1 MGFLGAGRI
10 RLFEAL
16 AEGARSGLGAD
27 AALRALGP
35 SSGEGADLL
44 ARVESG
50 ASFGEALRAAGF
62 PSWQAEVV
70 AAAEAGG
77 RLDEAFSGLAAE
89 LERRRAFWLALL
101 PKLLYPLILLHVA
114 PALMILPSCIAGGG
128 SFLPRL
134 LRVLAPFWLGAAA
147 LAWVLAGVPGSVL
160 ARLPLVSS
168 FVKTRFFSTLALL
181 VRTGLPFPKAVEF
194 SAASAGLSASDAG
207 LRRALGAAASGASFT
222 DALGALGILSRSETD
237 ALRTSELA
245 GRCDEQLALLARM
258 SAQRNAALLDAV
270 VAALPPLAY
279 LAVALWVA
287 SRIIDSYSTLLKPG
301 GF

>member
-1 MGFLGAGRI
+1 MSLFGAGRI
-10 RLFEAL
+10 RLFQAL

-44 ARVESG
+44 ARVERGS
-50 ASFGEALRAAGF
+50 SFGEALRAAGF
-62 PSWQAEVV
+62 PSWQAEVA
-70 AAAEAGG
+70 AAAEAAG
-77 RLDEAFSGLAAE
+77 RLDEAFAGLAAE

-114 PALMILPSCIAGGG
+114 PALMIIPSCVAGGTPL
-128 SFLPRL
+128 LPRL
-134 LRVLAPFWLGAAA
+134 LRFLLPLWLGGAA

-160 ARLPLVSS
+160 ARLPLISS
-168 FVKTRFFSTLALL
+168 FIKTRFFSTLALL
-181 VRTGLPFPKAVEF
+181 VRTGLPFPKAVGL
-194 SAASAGLSASDAG
+194 SAASAGLPASDAG
-207 LRRALGAAASGASFT
+207 LRRALDAAAAGSSFA
-222 DALGALGILSRSETD
+222 DALAALGLLSRAETD

-245 GRCDEQLALLARM
+245 GRCDEQLSLLARL